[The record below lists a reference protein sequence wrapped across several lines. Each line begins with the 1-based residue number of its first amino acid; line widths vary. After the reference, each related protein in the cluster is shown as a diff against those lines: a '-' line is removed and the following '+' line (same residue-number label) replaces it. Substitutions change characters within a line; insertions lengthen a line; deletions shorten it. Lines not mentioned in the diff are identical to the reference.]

1 MKSIIYIDRNNLYFY
16 GGNVH
21 APLTFPFKPTT
32 VRDIEVI
39 NEEELEKELN
49 EFIKN
54 NKIEPS
60 DAMLIIAHQSSFEKS
75 IDIKIPLDQV
85 EIQKKQFIDNVPFE
99 QTLSKTFIDK
109 KGTKVIVVNKDLAYL
124 IRDIFNKNHFVVEI
138 ISSIAALYPDGDITF
153 NVAAAQQ
160 MLNKASLFKQNMFLL
175 KDVEIPSTDAF
186 EEAYGEESY
195 GKEKK
200 VNKLFYL
207 IPVFL
212 VLIGILAWLL
222 IGQKAPKKTNSN
234 SSPSPSLVSA
244 RVSPTLTM
252 TPTNIASNEAALLPK
267 ETITIEIL
275 NGSGI
280 VGQADTIREQL
291 EEADYNS
298 ITTGNAPTRQN
309 TRTLILFKSRIPISQ
324 REEIVNIVSKIAGDA
339 TTQINEEIESDIL
352 ITTASSSEQD
362 TVTPTP

>member
-39 NEEELEKELN
+39 NDEELEKELN

-60 DAMLIIAHQSSFEKS
+60 DAMLIIAHQSSFEKN
-75 IDIKIPLDQV
+75 IDIKIPPDQV
-85 EIQKKQFIDNVPFE
+85 ELQKKQFIENVPFE

-109 KGTKVIVVNKDLAYL
+109 KGTKVIVANKDLAYL
-124 IRDIFNKNHFVVEI
+124 IRDIFNKNHFIVEI
-138 ISSIAALYPDGDITF
+138 IASVAALFPDGDITF
-153 NVAAAQQ
+153 NAAAAQQ
-160 MLNKASLFKQNMFLL
+160 MLNKSSVFKQNMFLL

-186 EEAYGEESY
+186 EETY

-212 VLIGILAWLL
+212 VLIGILVWLI
-222 IGQKAPKKTNSN
+222 IGQRTPKKNKIAIN
-234 SSPSPSLVSA
+234 PSPALVSA
-244 RVSPTLTM
+244 RVSPTLTLA
-252 TPTNIASNEAALLPK
+252 PTNIASTAATLLPK

-291 EEADYNS
+291 EDANYEA
-298 ITTGNAPTRQN
+298 ITTGNAPTRQT
-309 TRTLILFKSRIPISQ
+309 TRTLILFKSRIPIPQ
-324 REEIVNIVSKIAGDA
+324 REEIVSIVSDVAGEA

-352 ITTASSSEQD
+352 ITTASSSEQN
-362 TVTPTP
+362 TITPTP